1 MIIEISVA
9 IIAVAFV
16 ALVIYIIAFTK
27 ALKITLGQVN
37 QTLVEVRKQLD
48 EVGGEAKKTIEQ
60 THEVSVDLKNKM
72 AALNSVFSTVANIG
86 DILEQKSFLFK
97 REIISSS
104 DEESLRVAV
113 HASKTKEGPSARE
126 LFKVADILELAGMGI
141 RLWQKLKKRGDKQ

>member
-9 IIAVAFV
+9 IIAIAFV

-27 ALKITLGQVN
+27 ALKITLEQVN
-37 QTLVEVRKQLD
+37 QTLFEVRKQLD

-60 THEVSVDLKNKM
+60 THEVSTDLKNKM
-72 AALNSVFSTVANIG
+72 VALNSIFSAVANIG

-97 REIISSS
+97 RKIISSS
-104 DEESLRVAV
+104 DEESLHMAV
-113 HASKTKEGPSARE
+113 HASKIKEEPSARE
-126 LFKVADILELAGMGI
+126 LCKFADILELAGIGI